1 MTSKPAVPYH
11 GGGLFLFV
19 QEGGVCAVRC
29 TLIYEAINPD
39 TEKRTVG
46 MIGATIE
53 DGSAYRRD
61 FISIIQMA
69 TKRFGEDVVRAF
81 DISQNPMY
89 HVLDPLLAEGA
100 PMGKV
105 MSEMGL
111 REEDAFFVNS
121 SYVIGKQED
130 LERE

>member
-1 MTSKPAVPYH
+1 M
-11 GGGLFLFV
+11 
-19 QEGGVCAVRC
+19 RC

-53 DGSAYRRD
+53 DGSAYCRD

-69 TKRFGEDVVRAF
+69 TKRVGEDVVRAF

>member
-1 MTSKPAVPYH
+1 M
-11 GGGLFLFV
+11 
-19 QEGGVCAVRC
+19 RC
-29 TLIYEAINPD
+29 TLIYESIDPN

-53 DGSAYRRD
+53 DGSTYRRD
-61 FISIIQMA
+61 FISILQMV

-89 HVLDPLLAEGA
+89 HVLDPLLTEGA
-100 PMGKV
+100 SMEKV

-111 REEDAFFVNS
+111 REEDAFFVNP
-121 SYVIGKQED
+121 SYVSSF
-130 LERE
+130 

>member
-1 MTSKPAVPYH
+1 M
-11 GGGLFLFV
+11 
-19 QEGGVCAVRC
+19 RC
-29 TLIYEAINPD
+29 TLIYETINPD